1 MTDYFIR
8 FVNNLN
14 PNREYDELLNWPTYN
29 TTARAILQFLNGAAK
44 RLKVGVDDE
53 RTAGM
58 NELFKLGLRFPF

>member
-14 PNREYDELLNWPTYN
+14 PNREYDELPNWPTYN
-29 TTARAILQFLNGAAK
+29 TTARAILQFLNGAE

>member
-14 PNREYDELLNWPTYN
+14 PNREYDELPNWPTYN
-29 TTARAILQFLNGAAK
+29 TTARAILQFLNGVE